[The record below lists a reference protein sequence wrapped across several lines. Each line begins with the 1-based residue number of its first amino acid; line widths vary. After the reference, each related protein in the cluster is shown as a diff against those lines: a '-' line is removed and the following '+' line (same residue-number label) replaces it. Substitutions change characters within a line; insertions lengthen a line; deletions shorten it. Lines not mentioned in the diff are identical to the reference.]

1 MSISNKINQIKI
13 VDVYRMDKKN
23 VVKGICFLLIA
34 FSFIVVGILINWGYA
49 IVGILFAIIGIIT
62 ITQD

>member
-1 MSISNKINQIKI
+1 
-13 VDVYRMDKKN
+13 VDKKN
-23 VVKGICFLLIA
+23 VIKGILFLLIA

-49 IVGILFAIIGIIT
+49 VVGICFALIGIIT